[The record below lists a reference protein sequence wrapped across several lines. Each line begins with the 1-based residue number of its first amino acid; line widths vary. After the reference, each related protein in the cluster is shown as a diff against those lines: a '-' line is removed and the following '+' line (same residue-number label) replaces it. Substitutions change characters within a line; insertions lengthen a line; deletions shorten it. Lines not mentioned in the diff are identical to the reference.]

1 MKRFPILAASLVLFA
16 VVDAPRVT
24 AQDDHGHDHGAAT
37 AGHAEGAEM
46 PTVAVTQWTDT
57 MELFMEYPEMIAR
70 QPGRFIIH
78 LTILDGFQ
86 PVRAGKVT
94 LAFTGSH
101 GTREVHSADSLLREG
116 IFAPELSLNEAG
128 VYGLDL
134 TYEGPG
140 VSSTFRIR
148 EFTVHASAA
157 SIHAHADEP
166 GDGIA
171 FLKEQQWKIPFS
183 TAPAVEREIRQ
194 SVWAIAE
201 VLPAPAG
208 YMEIVAP
215 VDGVI
220 QAGSAGD
227 LALPGAAVKRGST
240 VARIA
245 PTLQGNGWTESELAY
260 VQAERNLERARRLR
274 EKDAISDREFEE
286 AENEF
291 QARQAGRQRLSG
303 TGANG
308 VLNLAAPIAGRIMD
322 WQVRPGQYVRA
333 GDRLMTIVDPD
344 VVWLQANVY
353 EADFRGLGT
362 PVGVFVNAGGDEGGW
377 TIPQTDLQVLST
389 GGALDPATRT
399 IPVLLEI
406 DNASGRLSINES
418 VPVELVTSLNGTG
431 LAVPRSAVYRD
442 DGVDVVFAQIGG
454 ESFAKRI
461 VRTGP
466 HFGEWVTILEGLRP
480 GDRVVTRGGYHVK
493 LASTTT
499 EIGHGH
505 AH

>member
-1 MKRFPILAASLVLFA
+1 MKRILILAASLSLFA
-16 VVDAPRVT
+16 VVDAPGVM
-24 AQDDHGHDHGAAT
+24 AQDHGHDHGAEAD
-37 AGHAEGAEM
+37 AHADGGEM

-57 MELFMEYPEMIAR
+57 MELFMEYPEMVAL
-70 QPGRFIIH
+70 QSGKFIIH

-86 PVRAGKVT
+86 PVRDGKVT
-94 LAFTGSH
+94 LAFTASDGA
-101 GTREVHSADSLLREG
+101 REVHSADSLLREG
-116 IFAPELSLNEAG
+116 IFAPAIGIKEPG
-128 VYGLDL
+128 VYDLDL

-148 EFTVHASAA
+148 EFRVHASAA
-157 SIHAHADEP
+157 SIHAHGDES
-166 GDGIA
+166 GNEIL

-183 TAPAVEREIRQ
+183 TAPAVEREIKQ

-208 YMEIVAP
+208 YVEVVAP

-220 QAGSAGD
+220 QAGSVGD

-245 PTLQGNGWTESELAY
+245 PTLQGNGWTESELAFA
-260 VQAERNLERARRLR
+260 QAERNLERARRLR
-274 EKDAISDREFEE
+274 DKDAISDREFEE

-291 QARQAGRQRLSG
+291 LARQAGRQRLSA

-308 VLNLAAPIAGRIMD
+308 VLNLTAPIAGRIMD

-333 GDRLMTIVDPD
+333 GDRLMTVVDPD
-344 VVWLQANVY
+344 VVWLQVNVY

-377 TIPQTDLQVLST
+377 TIPDTDLELLST

-399 IPVLLEI
+399 IPVLLAVV
-406 DNASGRLSINES
+406 NASGRLSINES
-418 VPVELVTSLNGTG
+418 VPVELVTSQTGTG
-431 LAVPRSAVYRD
+431 LAVPRSAVYRE
-442 DGVDVVFAQIGG
+442 DGVDVVFAQVGG
-454 ESFAKRI
+454 ESFAKRL
-461 VRTGP
+461 VKTGP
-466 HFGEWVTILEGLRP
+466 HYGEWVTILEGLRP
-480 GDRVVTRGGYHVK
+480 GERVVTRGGYHVK